1 MLMGLLETLGI
12 RNTTTPKVEAQYAP
26 AVMDTSYGY
35 GYFNTGSSNSL
46 PVVLLYSSKSKDA
59 ITPAIK
65 LRHLATV
72 GTCIA

>member
-1 MLMGLLETLGI
+1 MSGCSSHLGL
-12 RNTTTPKVEAQYAP
+12 P
-26 AVMDTSYGY
+26 
-35 GYFNTGSSNSL
+35 NSL

-72 GTCIA
+72 GTCIAASRPIDPTPKELEEPVLK